1 MNTSNNENIGYLL
14 IKVST
19 ARGAIPLE
27 NATVSVRG
35 TPAEHSGILYSIETD
50 SSGLTPRLALPAPP
64 KNLSQEPSNVIP
76 PYSLWNIDVY
86 LEGFSTAHYTNV
98 PVYSGI
104 TSIQNADLI
113 PLPEGFFPN
122 ESYNESSSKNL

>member
-1 MNTSNNENIGYLL
+1 MNQSNSENIGYL
-14 IKVST
+14 IVKVST

-27 NATVSVRG
+27 DATVSVRG
-35 TPAEHSGILYSIETD
+35 TPEENSSIVYSLETD

-64 KNLSQEPSNVIP
+64 KNVSQTPGDIP
-76 PYSLWNIDVY
+76 PFSLWNVDVFFK
-86 LEGFSTAHYTNV
+86 GFSTAHYTNV

-113 PLPEGFFPN
+113 PLPEAFAPN
-122 ESYNESSSKNL
+122 ESYNESSAPNL

>member
-1 MNTSNNENIGYLL
+1 MNQSNSENIGYL
-14 IKVST
+14 IVKVST

-27 NATVSVRG
+27 EATVSVRG
-35 TPAEHSGILYSIETD
+35 TPAQSSGIVYSLETD

-64 KNLSQEPSNVIP
+64 RSVSQEPGGTP
-76 PYSLWNIDVY
+76 PYSLWNIDVFY
-86 LEGFSTAHYTNV
+86 KGFSTAHYTNV

-113 PLPEGFFPN
+113 PLPEAFGPS
-122 ESYNESSSKNL
+122 ESYNESSTPNL